1 MNTDFSILSTFLLF
15 LFVIDP
21 FGNIPILLSVMKGV
35 PQKRQYTI
43 VARDGVIGLVILVA
57 FLYFGAQFMQL
68 LHLET
73 ESISIAGGV
82 VLFVIALKMIF
93 PSVMAKEKN
102 AVIEP
107 FIVPISIPM
116 LAGPSTLATLLVMV
130 KSYPSD
136 HGGLLVSVVCAW
148 GVSVFVLM
156 MAPMLNRLLKEKG
169 LAALERLMGMLL
181 LMMSVQMIVNG
192 VRSLFTHTLSALS

>member
-1 MNTDFSILSTFLLF
+1 MTNEFSILSATLLF

-21 FGNIPILLSVMKGV
+21 FGNIPVLLSVMKGV
-35 PQKRQYTI
+35 AQKRQSQI
-43 VARDGVIGLVILVA
+43 VLRDGFIGLLILVA
-57 FLYFGAQFMQL
+57 FLFFGAEFL
-68 LHLET
+68 KVLHLET

-93 PSVMAKEKN
+93 PSPFTQEKTSI
-102 AVIEP
+102 AEP

-130 KSYPSD
+130 KSFPD
-136 HGGLLVSVVCAW
+136 KQGELLVSVLAAW
-148 GVSVFVLM
+148 GISVVTLA
-156 MAPMLNRLLKEKG
+156 MAPLLNRLLKEKG

-181 LMMSVQMIVNG
+181 LMMSVQMLVNG
-192 VRSLFTHTLSALS
+192 VRSLVAHI

>member
-1 MNTDFSILSTFLLF
+1 MNTDFSILSAMLLF

-21 FGNIPILLSVMKGV
+21 FGNIPILLAAMKGV
-35 PQKRQYTI
+35 ASRRQSQI
-43 VARDGVIGLVILVA
+43 VIRDGLIGLVILVA
-57 FLYFGAQFMQL
+57 FLFFGAEFLAL

-93 PSVMAKEKN
+93 PSPVSAN
-102 AVIEP
+102 TAPAVEP
-107 FIVPISIPM
+107 FIVPVSIPM

-130 KSYPSD
+130 KSYPD
-136 HGGLLVSVVCAW
+136 EQQGLLIAISAAWGISVVILA
-148 GVSVFVLM
+148 
-156 MAPMLNRLLKEKG
+156 MAPLLNKILKEKG

-181 LMMSVQMIVNG
+181 LMMSVQMLVNG
-192 VRSLFTHTLSALS
+192 VRSLFTHTLSAI

>member
-1 MNTDFSILSTFLLF
+1 MSAEFSILSATLLF

-35 PQKRQYTI
+35 PQKRQYQI
-43 VARDGVIGLVILVA
+43 VLRDGLIGLIILVC
-57 FLYFGAQFMQL
+57 FLFFGAQFLAL

-93 PSVMAKEKN
+93 PKPVSLESGPVM
-102 AVIEP
+102 EP

-130 KSYPSD
+130 KGFPAKQD
-136 HGGLLVSVVCAW
+136 DLLIAVMAAWGISVVI
-148 GVSVFVLM
+148 LM
-156 MAPMLNRLLKEKG
+156 MAPLLNRILREKG

-181 LMMSVQMIVNG
+181 LMMSVQMLVNG
-192 VRSLFTHTLSALS
+192 VRGLITHTVL

>member
-1 MNTDFSILSTFLLF
+1 MTNEFSILSATLLF

-35 PQKRQYTI
+35 AQKRQYQI
-43 VARDGVIGLVILVA
+43 VIRDGLIGLLILVA
-57 FLYFGAQFMQL
+57 FLFFGAEFL
-68 LHLET
+68 KVLHLET

-93 PSVMAKEKN
+93 PSALDQKNTN
-102 AVIEP
+102 AVEP

-130 KSYPSD
+130 KSFPEEQNA
-136 HGGLLVSVVCAW
+136 LLISVLAAWGISVVILA
-148 GVSVFVLM
+148 
-156 MAPMLNRLLKEKG
+156 MAPLLNRLLKEKG

-181 LMMSVQMIVNG
+181 LMMSVQMLVNG
-192 VRSLFTHTLSALS
+192 VRSLITHTVAAL

>member
-1 MNTDFSILSTFLLF
+1 MNTDFSILSAMLLF

-21 FGNIPILLSVMKGV
+21 FGNIPILLAAMKGV
-35 PQKRQYTI
+35 ASRRQPQI
-43 VARDGVIGLVILVA
+43 VIRDGFIGLVILVI
-57 FLYFGAQFMQL
+57 FLFFGAEFFAL

-93 PSVMAKEKN
+93 PAPVTAN
-102 AVIEP
+102 TAPAVEP
-107 FIVPISIPM
+107 FIVPVSIPM

-130 KSYPSD
+130 KSYPDESQ
-136 HGGLLVSVVCAW
+136 GLLISISAAWGISVVILA
-148 GVSVFVLM
+148 
-156 MAPMLNRLLKEKG
+156 MAPLLNKILKEKG

-181 LMMSVQMIVNG
+181 LMMAVQMLVNG
-192 VRSLFTHTLSALS
+192 IRSLFTHTLSAI

>member
-1 MNTDFSILSTFLLF
+1 MSTEFSILSATLLF

-35 PQKRQYTI
+35 PQKRQYQI
-43 VARDGVIGLVILVA
+43 VLRDGVIGLIILVS
-57 FLYFGAQFMQL
+57 FLFFGAEFLAL

-93 PSVMAKEKN
+93 PSPYTKDAGPVM
-102 AVIEP
+102 EP

-130 KSYPSD
+130 KSYPND
-136 HGGLLVSVVCAW
+136 QQDLLISVGAAW
-148 GVSVFVLM
+148 AISVIILA
-156 MAPMLNRLLKEKG
+156 MAPLLNRVLREKG

-181 LMMSVQMIVNG
+181 LMMSVQMLVNG
-192 VRSLFTHTLSALS
+192 VRSLFTHTLAAL

>member
-1 MNTDFSILSTFLLF
+1 MTTEFSILSATLLF

-35 PQKRQYTI
+35 AQKRQYQI
-43 VARDGVIGLVILVA
+43 VIRDGLIGLLILVA
-57 FLYFGAQFMQL
+57 FLFFGAEFL
-68 LHLET
+68 KVLHLET

-93 PSVMAKEKN
+93 PSPVSQEKTS
-102 AVIEP
+102 ATEP

-130 KSYPSD
+130 KSFPEKQSE
-136 HGGLLVSVVCAW
+136 LLISVLAAWGISVVIL
-148 GVSVFVLM
+148 S
-156 MAPMLNRLLKEKG
+156 MAPLLNRLLKEKG

-181 LMMSVQMIVNG
+181 LMMSVQMLVNG
-192 VRSLFTHTLSALS
+192 VRSLITHTIATL

>member
-1 MNTDFSILSTFLLF
+1 MNTDFSILSATLLF

-21 FGNIPILLSVMKGV
+21 FGNIPILLAAMKGV
-35 PQKRQYTI
+35 AQKRQSQI
-43 VARDGVIGLVILVA
+43 VLRDGLIGLVILVC
-57 FLYFGAQFMQL
+57 FLFFGAEFLAL

-93 PSVMAKEKN
+93 PS
-102 AVIEP
+102 AVQADKHQPLEP

-130 KSYPSD
+130 KSYPQQQA
-136 HGGLLVSVVCAW
+136 GLLVSVFAAW
-148 GVSVFVLM
+148 GISVVILAL
-156 MAPMLNRLLKEKG
+156 APLLNRILKEKG

-181 LMMSVQMIVNG
+181 LMMAVQMLVNG
-192 VRSLFTHTLSALS
+192 VRSLFTHTMAAL

>member
-1 MNTDFSILSTFLLF
+1 MTNEFSILSATLLF

-35 PQKRQYTI
+35 AQKRQFQI
-43 VARDGVIGLVILVA
+43 VIRDGLIGLLILVA
-57 FLYFGAQFMQL
+57 FLFFGAEFL
-68 LHLET
+68 KVLHLET

-93 PSVMAKEKN
+93 PSALNQEKIN
-102 AVIEP
+102 VVEP

-116 LAGPSTLATLLVMV
+116 LAGPSTLAMLLVMV
-130 KSYPSD
+130 KSFPEERSS
-136 HGGLLVSVVCAW
+136 LLISVLAAWGISVVILA
-148 GVSVFVLM
+148 
-156 MAPMLNRLLKEKG
+156 MAPLLNRLLKEKG

-181 LMMSVQMIVNG
+181 LMMSVQMLVNG
-192 VRSLFTHTLSALS
+192 VRSLITHTVAAL

>member
-1 MNTDFSILSTFLLF
+1 MTNEFSILSATLLF

-35 PQKRQYTI
+35 AQKRQYQI
-43 VARDGVIGLVILVA
+43 VIRDGLIGLLILVA
-57 FLYFGAQFMQL
+57 FLFFGAEFL
-68 LHLET
+68 KVLHLET

-93 PSVMAKEKN
+93 PSALGQEN
-102 AVIEP
+102 THAVEP

-130 KSYPSD
+130 KSFPEEQNA
-136 HGGLLVSVVCAW
+136 LLISVLAAWGISVVILA
-148 GVSVFVLM
+148 
-156 MAPMLNRLLKEKG
+156 MAPLLNRLLKEKG

-181 LMMSVQMIVNG
+181 LMMSVQMLVNG
-192 VRSLFTHTLSALS
+192 VRSLTTHTVAVL

>member
-1 MNTDFSILSTFLLF
+1 MTNEFSILSATLLF

-35 PQKRQYTI
+35 AQKRQYQI
-43 VARDGVIGLVILVA
+43 VIRDGLIGLLILVA
-57 FLYFGAQFMQL
+57 FLFFGAEFL
-68 LHLET
+68 KVLHLET

-93 PSVMAKEKN
+93 PSALDQENTN
-102 AVIEP
+102 AVEP

-130 KSYPSD
+130 KSFPEEQNA
-136 HGGLLVSVVCAW
+136 LLISVLAAWGISVVILA
-148 GVSVFVLM
+148 
-156 MAPMLNRLLKEKG
+156 MAPLLNRLLKEKG

-181 LMMSVQMIVNG
+181 LMMSVQMLVNG
-192 VRSLFTHTLSALS
+192 VRSLTTHTVAVL

>member
-1 MNTDFSILSTFLLF
+1 MITDFSILSATLLF

-35 PQKRQYTI
+35 PQKRQVQI
-43 VARDGVIGLVILVA
+43 VIRDGLIGLVILMF
-57 FLYFGAQFMQL
+57 FLFFGAEFLKL

-93 PSVMAKEKN
+93 PSVAKPDSGP
-102 AVIEP
+102 AMEP

-130 KSYPSD
+130 KSYPESTNNLIIAVIAAW
-136 HGGLLVSVVCAW
+136 GISVVILA
-148 GVSVFVLM
+148 
-156 MAPMLNRLLKEKG
+156 MAPLLNRLLKEKG

-181 LMMSVQMIVNG
+181 LMMSVQMLVNG
-192 VRSLFTHTLSALS
+192 VRSLFTHTLASL

>member
-1 MNTDFSILSTFLLF
+1 MTTEFSILSAMLLF

-35 PQKRQYTI
+35 PQKRQYQI
-43 VARDGVIGLVILVA
+43 VIRDGLIGLLILVC
-57 FLYFGAQFMQL
+57 FLFFGAEFLQL

-93 PSVMAKEKN
+93 PSPFIKDAPPVM
-102 AVIEP
+102 EP

-116 LAGPSTLATLLVMV
+116 LAGPSTLATLLVMM
-130 KSYPSD
+130 KSYPERQES
-136 HGGLLVSVVCAW
+136 LLVAVVAAWGISVVILAM
-148 GVSVFVLM
+148 SPL
-156 MAPMLNRLLKEKG
+156 LNRLLKEKG
-169 LAALERLMGMLL
+169 LAAMERLMGMLL
-181 LMMSVQMIVNG
+181 LMMAVQMLVNG
-192 VRSLFTHTLSALS
+192 VRGLFTHTLAML

>member
-1 MNTDFSILSTFLLF
+1 MTNEFSILSATLLF

-35 PQKRQYTI
+35 AQKRQYQI
-43 VARDGVIGLVILVA
+43 VIRDGLIGLLILVA
-57 FLYFGAQFMQL
+57 FLFFGAEFL
-68 LHLET
+68 KVLHLET

-93 PSVMAKEKN
+93 PSALSQEKAN
-102 AVIEP
+102 VVEP

-130 KSYPSD
+130 KSFPEKQNE
-136 HGGLLVSVVCAW
+136 LLISVLAAWGISVVILA
-148 GVSVFVLM
+148 
-156 MAPMLNRLLKEKG
+156 MAPLLNRLLKEKG

-181 LMMSVQMIVNG
+181 LMMSVQMLVNG
-192 VRSLFTHTLSALS
+192 VRSLITHTVAAL

>member
-1 MNTDFSILSTFLLF
+1 MSTEFSILSTFLLF

-35 PQKRQYTI
+35 PQSRQYRII
-43 VARDGVIGLVILVA
+43 VRDGVIGLVILVG

-93 PSVMAKEKN
+93 PSSTPKEKS
-102 AVIEP
+102 ALMEP

-130 KSYPSD
+130 KSYPNDHSD
-136 HGGLLVSVVCAW
+136 LLISVFCAW
-148 GVSVFVLM
+148 GVSVAILFC
-156 MAPMLNRLLKEKG
+156 APLLNRLLKEKG

-181 LMMSVQMIVNG
+181 LMMSVQMVVNG
-192 VRSLFTHTLSALS
+192 VRSLFTHTLAVL

>member
-1 MNTDFSILSTFLLF
+1 MISDFSILSAALLF

-35 PQKRQYTI
+35 PQKRQVQI
-43 VARDGVIGLVILVA
+43 VIRDGFVGLAILMF
-57 FLYFGAQFMQL
+57 FLFFGAEFLKL

-93 PSVMAKEKN
+93 PSVAKPDSGP
-102 AVIEP
+102 AMEP

-130 KSYPSD
+130 KSYPESTNN
-136 HGGLLVSVVCAW
+136 LLIAVVAAW
-148 GVSVFVLM
+148 GISVAILA
-156 MAPMLNRLLKEKG
+156 MAPLLNRLLKEKG

-181 LMMSVQMIVNG
+181 LMMAVQMLVNG
-192 VRSLFTHTLSALS
+192 VRSLFTHTLASL

>member
-1 MNTDFSILSTFLLF
+1 MNIDFSILSTFLLF

-35 PQKRQYTI
+35 PQSRQYKI
-43 VARDGVIGLVILVA
+43 VARDGVIGLIILVL

-93 PSVMAKEKN
+93 PPHITKEKS
-102 AVIEP
+102 AAMEP

-130 KSYPSD
+130 KSYPND
-136 HGGLLVSVVCAW
+136 HGELLISVILAW
-148 GVSVFVLM
+148 GASVAILA
-156 MAPMLNRLLKEKG
+156 MAPLLNALLKEKG

-192 VRSLFTHTLSALS
+192 VRSLLTHTFGNI

>member
-1 MNTDFSILSTFLLF
+1 MTSEFSILSATLLF

-35 PQKRQYTI
+35 AQKRQYQI
-43 VARDGVIGLVILVA
+43 VIRDGLIGLLILVA
-57 FLYFGAQFMQL
+57 FLFFGAEFLQV

-93 PSVMAKEKN
+93 PSPFSQEKTSI
-102 AVIEP
+102 VEP

-130 KSYPSD
+130 KSFPEKQS
-136 HGGLLVSVVCAW
+136 GLLISVLAAWGISVVILA
-148 GVSVFVLM
+148 
-156 MAPMLNRLLKEKG
+156 MAPLLNRLLKEKG

-181 LMMSVQMIVNG
+181 LMMSVQMLVNG
-192 VRSLFTHTLSALS
+192 VRSLVTHTIAAL

>member
-1 MNTDFSILSTFLLF
+1 MTNEFSILSATLLF

-35 PQKRQYTI
+35 AQKRQYQI
-43 VARDGVIGLVILVA
+43 VIRDGLIGLLILVA
-57 FLYFGAQFMQL
+57 FLFFGAEFL
-68 LHLET
+68 KVLHLET

-93 PSVMAKEKN
+93 PSALSQEKTN
-102 AVIEP
+102 VVEP

-130 KSYPSD
+130 KSFPEEQNS
-136 HGGLLVSVVCAW
+136 LLISVLAAWGISVVILA
-148 GVSVFVLM
+148 
-156 MAPMLNRLLKEKG
+156 MAPLLNRLLKEKG

-181 LMMSVQMIVNG
+181 LMMSVQMLVNG
-192 VRSLFTHTLSALS
+192 VRSLITHTVAAL

>member
-1 MNTDFSILSTFLLF
+1 MNIDFSILSATLLF

-21 FGNIPILLSVMKGV
+21 FGNIPILLSAMKGV
-35 PQKRQYTI
+35 PQKRQSQI
-43 VARDGVIGLVILVA
+43 VLRDGLIGLLILVS
-57 FLYFGAQFMQL
+57 FLFFGAEFLAL

-93 PSVMAKEKN
+93 PSVIQVDKHQP
-102 AVIEP
+102 VEP

-130 KSYPSD
+130 KSYPGD
-136 HGGLLVSVVCAW
+136 EIGLLISVFAAWGISVVILA
-148 GVSVFVLM
+148 L
-156 MAPMLNRLLKEKG
+156 APLLNRILKEKG

-181 LMMSVQMIVNG
+181 LMMAVQMLVNG
-192 VRSLFTHTLSALS
+192 VRSLFTHTMASL

>member
-1 MNTDFSILSTFLLF
+1 
-15 LFVIDP
+15 
-21 FGNIPILLSVMKGV
+21 MKGV
-35 PQKRQYTI
+35 PQKRQYQI
-43 VARDGVIGLVILVA
+43 VVRDGLIGLIILVC
-57 FLYFGAQFMQL
+57 FLFFGAEFLAL

-93 PSVMAKEKN
+93 PSPYTKDAGPVM
-102 AVIEP
+102 EP

-130 KSYPSD
+130 KSYPND
-136 HGGLLVSVVCAW
+136 QQDLLLSVGAAWGISVVILA
-148 GVSVFVLM
+148 
-156 MAPMLNRLLKEKG
+156 MAPLLNRILKEKG

-181 LMMSVQMIVNG
+181 LMMSVQMLVNG
-192 VRSLFTHTLSALS
+192 VRSLFTHTLSAL